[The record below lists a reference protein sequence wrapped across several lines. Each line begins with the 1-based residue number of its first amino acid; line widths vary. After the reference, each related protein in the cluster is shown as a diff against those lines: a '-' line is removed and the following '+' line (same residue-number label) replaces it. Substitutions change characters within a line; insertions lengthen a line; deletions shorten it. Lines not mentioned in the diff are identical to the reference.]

1 MPSNI
6 APKRYSHH
14 ATAWHPP
21 LNEPFTSP
29 RWHFPQ
35 NDTVFF
41 CDLHADADA
50 FLRSLKASYLI
61 LQSSTLQHLV
71 LTTQGLSAHIII
83 GGDCFDKGPS
93 NLKLLSLI
101 GQLRQQGARLTL
113 LAGNHDIRIY
123 AGLLALDHPNDPKQS
138 HFFTRMGRKTSA
150 LFAEIFQTYFVDAGL
165 TDDDFCALTDSEIK
179 QTLFPA
185 ADWAEGF
192 SQQANPHLS
201 APEIAKEIRQI
212 AFKQADFVN
221 ACQEKGLNLQQ
232 VYWAVCKAR
241 ELFISKQGEFSWFFQ
256 ELTLLHQEGSYL
268 FCHAGLDDRITH
280 WIKTRSIEQVNTQ
293 FKTRLQ
299 QGDLFNIYYNEFG
312 NVFRTKYRT
321 TDKPLTHQGAAT
333 LKAMGIYAI
342 VNGHRSHENG
352 QQLYV
357 RNGLLNFECDT
368 QLNANCR
375 QKSQMANPGFS
386 ATVFYSNGVVSAICS
401 ELPYI
406 KFFDPRHL
414 TQRFA

>member
-1 MPSNI
+1 MNAQFP
-6 APKRYSHH
+6 PKRYSHQ
-14 ATAWHPP
+14 ATAWQPP
-21 LNEPFTSP
+21 LSEHFTTSH
-29 RWHFPQ
+29 WQFPQ

-61 LQSSTLQHLV
+61 SQTSSLGKIT
-71 LTTQGLSAHIII
+71 LTTQGLSTNIII

-93 NLKLLSLI
+93 NLKLLSLM
-101 GQLRQQGARLTL
+101 GQLRQQGAHLIL

-150 LFAEIFQTYFVDAGL
+150 LFAEIFQTYFIDAGL
-165 TDDDFCALTDSEIK
+165 TAKDLSALSNSEIK
-179 QTLFPA
+179 QALFPA
-185 ADWAEGF
+185 TDWAEHF
-192 SQQANPHLS
+192 SQQAKNHLTPS
-201 APEIAKEIRQI
+201 EFTKEIRQI
-212 AFKQADFVN
+212 AFKQTDFLN

-232 VYWAVCKAR
+232 VYWAVHKAR
-241 ELFISKQGEFSWFFQ
+241 ELFISAQGDFSWFFQ
-256 ELTLLHQEGSYL
+256 ELALLHREGSYL

-280 WIKTRSIEQVNTQ
+280 WIKTRSIEQVNTH
-293 FKTRLQ
+293 FKTQLQ

-321 TDKPLTHQGAAT
+321 TDKPLTHKGAAT
-333 LKAMGIYAI
+333 LKSMGIYAI

-352 QQLYV
+352 QQLYG

-375 QKSQMANPGFS
+375 QKSQMTTPGFS
-386 ATVFYSNGVVSAICS
+386 ATLFYSNGVVSAICS
-401 ELPYI
+401 ELPHI
-406 KFFDPRHL
+406 KMFDPRYLH
-414 TQRFA
+414 QRLA